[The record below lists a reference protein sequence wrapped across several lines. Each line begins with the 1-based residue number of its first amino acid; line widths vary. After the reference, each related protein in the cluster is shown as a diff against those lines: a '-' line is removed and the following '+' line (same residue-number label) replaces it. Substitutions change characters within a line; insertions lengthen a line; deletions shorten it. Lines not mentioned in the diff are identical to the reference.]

1 MNRRTFIAHGGA
13 CGTLL
18 LAGAARGRAN
28 EAGGGSGG
36 GAAPPPT
43 PLPVNLP
50 QVMAVLGDIDASGD
64 PALVDAVFSR
74 WGYQCFHHRTGLK
87 AFAER
92 QRGNFAGY
100 VAYVNGGQSRAW
112 EKLDYD
118 EAAGILRV
126 TGRKSGRCVCAYAQC
141 ARPARSLCTHCC
153 TAFQAE
159 LFRTMTGRRATVRID
174 ESVLLGGERCRTTVQ
189 LGEPA
194 P

>member
-18 LAGAARGRAN
+18 LAGAARGRAAG
-28 EAGGGSGG
+28 AGGGAPAP
-36 GAAPPPT
+36 GA

-92 QRGNFAGY
+92 QRGSLAGC
-100 VAYVNGGQSRAW
+100 VACVNGGQSRAW
-112 EKLDYD
+112 EQLDYD
-118 EAAGILRV
+118 EAAGIVRV
-126 TGRKSGRCVCAYAQC
+126 TGRKSGRCVCASAQC
-141 ARPARSLCTHCC
+141 ARPAQSLCTHCC

-159 LFRTMTGRRATVRID
+159 LFRTMTGRRAAVRID

-189 LGEPA
+189 LGA
-194 P
+194 AAT